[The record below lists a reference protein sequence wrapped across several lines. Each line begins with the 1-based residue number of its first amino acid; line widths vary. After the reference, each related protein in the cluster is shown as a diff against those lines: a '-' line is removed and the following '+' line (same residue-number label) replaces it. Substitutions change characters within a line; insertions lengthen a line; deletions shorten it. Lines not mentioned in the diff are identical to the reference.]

1 MSAESPGLSDDRLH
15 VWRTRFRD
23 WRGTRPFWA
32 GVLTLLGGIPIAYI
46 PYHDLKLG
54 QLTVRMSTTAGAGSL
69 IIGVLL
75 ITLGLTM
82 WYQAQVRVF
91 AGVAA
96 ILLALVSLPVSNFGG
111 FLVGFLLALFGGSL
125 ALAWVPD
132 KKGPYGKNAEAG
144 DPAGD
149 PSGEPGGDP
158 APEGQ
163 GPDAGPGP
171 ALPRQPGPAGDD
183 APAGDGG
190 RPLAHLADGG
200 GHRAE

>member
-46 PYHDLKLG
+46 PYNDLKLG

-111 FLVGFLLALFGGSL
+111 FVVGFLLALFGGSL

-132 KKGPYGKNAEAG
+132 KKGPYGKRTEA
-144 DPAGD
+144 DYPAGD
-149 PSGEPGGDP
+149 PSGDP
-158 APEGQ
+158 APEDRG
-163 GPDAGPGP
+163 GPDVGPGP
-171 ALPRQPGPAGDD
+171 ELPRQPGPAGDD

-190 RPLAHLADGG
+190 RPFAHLADGG

>member
-1 MSAESPGLSDDRLH
+1 MSAESPGLSHRVHD
-15 VWRTRFRD
+15 WRIRFHH

-32 GVLTLLGGIPIAYI
+32 GLLTLLSGIPIIYV
-46 PYHDLKLG
+46 PYNNPKLG
-54 QLTVRMSTTAGAGSL
+54 SLQFIVGTTAGASSL

-82 WYQAQVRVF
+82 WYQVQVRVF
-91 AGVAA
+91 AGVAT
-96 ILLALVSLPVSNFGG
+96 ILLGLVSLPLSNVGG
-111 FLVGFLLALFGGSL
+111 LVVGFLLALFGGGL
-125 ALAWVPD
+125 ALSWVAD
-132 KKGPYGKNAEAG
+132 KKGPSRKTKAG

-149 PSGEPGGDP
+149 PSGDP

-163 GPDAGPGP
+163 GGPDAGPGSV
-171 ALPRQPGPAGDD
+171 LPRQPGPAGDD

-190 RPLAHLADGG
+190 RPFAHLADGG